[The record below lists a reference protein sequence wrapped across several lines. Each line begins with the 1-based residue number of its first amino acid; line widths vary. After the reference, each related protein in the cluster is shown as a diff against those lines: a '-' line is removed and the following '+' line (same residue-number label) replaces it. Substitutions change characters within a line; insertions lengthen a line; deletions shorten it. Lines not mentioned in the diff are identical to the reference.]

1 MVVIKIDPGAT
12 SRTRMSLSPAKIGSQ
27 SSVIRGNTLS
37 PQRSRTDEPQSTRQ
51 DSIDPFIRLKEK
63 STRKH
68 CQNSSFNGLCN
79 ESNKSKNYCQNY
91 R

>member
-1 MVVIKIDPGAT
+1 MSLLLLPINPCLLSGSNKDRSRRAT

-51 DSIDPFIRLKEK
+51 DSM
-63 STRKH
+63 H
-68 CQNSSFNGLCN
+68 H
-79 ESNKSKNYCQNY
+79 
-91 R
+91 